1 MNKKRAEYVA
11 LQGSEEEK
19 QDFLHWLDYS
29 IGYATARFDFF
40 ALAYYQGVRDYYLS
54 LLQSNC

>member
-1 MNKKRAEYVA
+1 MINPFLNKKRAEYVA

-29 IGYATARFDFF
+29 IGYATARFDFLHWLIIKVY
-40 ALAYYQGVRDYYLS
+40 AIII
-54 LLQSNC
+54 